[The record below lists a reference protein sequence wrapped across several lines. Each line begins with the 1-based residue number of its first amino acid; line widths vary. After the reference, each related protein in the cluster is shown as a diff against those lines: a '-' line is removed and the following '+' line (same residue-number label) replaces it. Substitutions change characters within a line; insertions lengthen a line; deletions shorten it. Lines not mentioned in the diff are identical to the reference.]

1 MAPGAGDCPADTPTQ
16 APERAPETKRAISPT
31 GAVRLGVEGNL
42 SAMSS
47 TIASTV
53 KMAIAAVDPINASRV
68 PARLSQF
75 PCAAQA
81 ATAGAVRDRIPDTI
95 PIAKARTKT
104 KVALIEGDVSRMPS
118 GVKKYEMNE
127 KDGGNRSLAEFG
139 CSRFT
144 GDHSIFLVFAA

>member
-1 MAPGAGDCPADTPTQ
+1 
-16 APERAPETKRAISPT
+16 
-31 GAVRLGVEGNL
+31 
-42 SAMSS
+42 
-47 TIASTV
+47 
-53 KMAIAAVDPINASRV
+53 
-68 PARLSQF
+68 LSQF

-144 GDHSIFLVFAA
+144 GCHSIFLVFAA